1 VYFSFLISFNLFS
14 VWFRFESLI
23 LLFAIRKKNTLF
35 AYFRRRFCRHLIKL
49 KWSYITIISWIAILS
64 FFFSLG
70 REMLSS
76 VLFYPSHSKHR
87 TKLLTLK
94 WQILLTGQRVVKK
107 LKVISFLKIIYE
119 AIWGPISTKSSAK
132 EKILKRP
139 LIISCA
145 CKVRGRFFECLG
157 IELLKPI

>member
-1 VYFSFLISFNLFS
+1 MYFSFLISFNLFS

-23 LLFAIRKKNTLF
+23 LLFAIRKKNTFF
-35 AYFRRRFCRHLIKL
+35 AHFVSRFCRHLIELKL
-49 KWSYITIISWIAILS
+49 NYITKISWIGIP
-64 FFFSLG
+64 FFFSVLG
-70 REMLSS
+70 KEMLSS
-76 VLFYPSHSKHR
+76 VLFYPSHARHR

-94 WQILLTGQRVVKK
+94 WQILLTGERVVEK

-132 EKILKRP
+132 EKILKCP

-145 CKVRGRFFECLG
+145 RKVRGRFFECWG